1 MISFY
6 ALNEYKSNSPW
17 FWLTEHAISI
27 YDLPNKNNLRVSSE
41 GSVFLGNAFIC
52 HRHSTETTKM
62 SLSVVIIISS
72 LPFVAPY
79 YMISNLE
86 MTIIRYILNQVY

>member
-1 MISFY
+1 MISFFV
-6 ALNEYKSNSPW
+6 LNEYKSNSPW
-17 FWLTEHAISI
+17 FWLTEDRISI

-41 GSVFLGNAFIC
+41 GSVFLDNAFIS
-52 HRHSTETTKM
+52 HRHSTV
-62 SLSVVIIISS
+62 VVIISL

-86 MTIIRYILNQVY
+86 MTII